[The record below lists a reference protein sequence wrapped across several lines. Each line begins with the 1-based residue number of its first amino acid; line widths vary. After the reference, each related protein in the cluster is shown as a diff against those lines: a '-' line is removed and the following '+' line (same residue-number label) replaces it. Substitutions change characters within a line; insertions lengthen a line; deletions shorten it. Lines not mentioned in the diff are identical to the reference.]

1 MDGPQF
7 KIVDKWPIAG
17 TLMLLV
23 SFMTCILWKFDIK
36 IALGITLIEGFLL
49 LWFGERLIEK
59 QKKKRLSYPYFILSM
74 LTLSIVVLVIYLFG
88 QAAYRTEESY
98 RYWLTHLRTTSSKS
112 INYEMGTLILCHF
125 LIMLWVYHKE
135 IWHLIREEICRCLP
149 SLWSILLGI
158 GLIIY
163 SREGFNHTVR
173 TVSLLI
179 GSVLMM
185 AYLIYKTFKIKEQ
198 SVTYHI
204 RPRHYLV
211 SFIGCMIGIWMVGI
225 SLPEIQE
232 LPGTRWIRTVA
243 SSIGAKPSLYQKIPY
258 ATRLDSDIP
267 ISDAILFEVSAMEPL
282 YLREI
287 AYSEYLDGVWRVP
300 ELEKRDDSYIE
311 FESAYLNAEYLQVG
325 ALLDEISF
333 QNRKDS
339 SVFPEY
345 AKMASYETSIVRK
358 KTYKVLQNPINKINY
373 FTVNSFFDIHDQAAE
388 TIYYYQNLNNVY
400 FHNDNIIEP
409 SNYEVTYYDRI
420 PKMGSREYIFLRSM
434 NGTTWENIYKRVIEN
449 RKKYGLYNRKVSEAL
464 SIYTPLAQYQ
474 NAKEYFLQVPEEMK
488 DQLATFTRQLTL
500 TQKSD
505 WSSAALICNFLK
517 NNYSYR
523 LQNKKIEEDRVLYFL
538 FEEKEGICQDFAT
551 SMTLMCRSIG
561 IPAKYVTGYYAS
573 EKNKETG
580 KYMIREKD
588 AHAFVEVYI
597 AGYGWMSFDPT
608 PNSNIEEAKEENIP
622 GMSLPAYIRLIAI
635 GSGIVTIILLSR
647 GGLSYFEEKWWLII
661 FRLTKSQN
669 QLEKLMLRQEM
680 WLEKKGFFRDSHETL
695 SQYAQRLKQFG
706 IDIMISVKLYEAQKY
721 GAVQPSK
728 SEIQAA
734 YQSYKALKVVLKK
747 LK

>member
-1 MDGPQF
+1 MDRPQF
-7 KIVDKWPIAG
+7 KRVNKWPIAG
-17 TLMLLV
+17 VLMLFI
-23 SFMTCILWKFDIK
+23 SFLAYVLWKFDIK
-36 IALGITLIEGFLL
+36 IALGVTLIEGFLL

-59 QKKKRLSYPYFILSM
+59 QKKKRLSYPYFFLSM
-74 LTLSIVVLVIYLFG
+74 LTLSIVVIVIYLFG
-88 QAAYRTEESY
+88 QAAYTTEQSY
-98 RYWLTHLRTTSSKS
+98 SYWLTHLRTTSSKS
-112 INYEMGTLILCHF
+112 IDYEMGTLILCHF
-125 LIMLWVYHKE
+125 VIMIWVYNKE
-135 IWHLIREEICRCLP
+135 IWRLVREDIYRCLP

-158 GLIIY
+158 GLMIY

-179 GSVLMM
+179 GGGLMM
-185 AYLIYKTFKIKEQ
+185 AYLVYKNFGSKEQ
-198 SVTYHI
+198 NITYHI
-204 RPRHYLV
+204 RPMQYIM
-211 SFIGCMIGIWMVGI
+211 SFIGCLIGIWMIGI
-225 SLPEIQE
+225 CLPEIQE
-232 LPGTRWIRTVA
+232 LPGTRWLRTVA

-267 ISDAILFEVSAMEPL
+267 ISDAVLFEVSAMEPL

-287 AYSEYLDGVWRVP
+287 AYGEYLDGVWRVP
-300 ELEKRDDSYIE
+300 ELEKRDDSYID
-311 FESAYLNAEYLQVG
+311 FESRYLNAEYLQLD

-358 KTYKVLQNPINKINY
+358 KAYRVLQNPINKINY
-373 FTVNSFFDIHDQAAE
+373 FTVNSFLDIHDQAAE
-388 TIYYYQNLNNVY
+388 SIYYYQNLNNAY
-400 FHNDNIIEP
+400 FHSENIIEP
-409 SNYEVTYYDRI
+409 SNYEVTYYDRV
-420 PKMGSREYIFLRSM
+420 PKMGSREYIFLRSI

-449 RKKYGLYNRKVSEAL
+449 RKKYGLYNEKLPEAL
-464 SIYTPLAQYQ
+464 RIYTPLAQYQ

-488 DQLATFTRQLTL
+488 DQLAALTKQLIV

-505 WSSAALICNFLK
+505 WDRAALICNFLK

-523 LQNKKIEEDRVLYFL
+523 LQNKKIEGDRVLYFL

-580 KYMIREKD
+580 NYIIREKD

-608 PNSNIEEAKEENIP
+608 PASNVEETKEENTS
-622 GMSLPAYIRLIAI
+622 GMSLPAYIRLLAI
-635 GSGIVTIILLSR
+635 GSGILTIIFLSK
-647 GGLSYFEEKWWLII
+647 GGFRYFEEKWWFII
-661 FRLTKSQN
+661 FRLTKSQK
-669 QLEKLMLRQEM
+669 QLEKLILRQEM
-680 WLEKKGFFRDSHETL
+680 WLEKSGFSRGSHETL
-695 SQYAQRLKQFG
+695 SQYTQRLKQFD
-706 IDIMISVKLYEAQKY
+706 IDIASSVKLYEAQKY
-721 GAVQPSK
+721 GSLQPTK

-734 YQSYKALKVVLKK
+734 YQSYKALKVVLKR